1 MVSAACL
8 ADWQTILEGFARE
21 LWVCRKRKETNGWKI
36 KNVTGR
42 FLVQIHPSRFVSKVV
57 CPVPKIAN
65 WRIFFDVYFISD
77 DHANQETMIFSC
89 ANTIIPRRSSAII
102 WSPECWK
109 WHFRAARFQNFVGS
123 MPPDP
128 PRLMALTA
136 PCSYSRLFFSN
147 QLPTSNFIETPEL
160 VTFQIIED

>member
-57 CPVPKIAN
+57 CPVPNIA
-65 WRIFFDVYFISD
+65 IEAGMFFLTLFHIEWPCKDY
-77 DHANQETMIFSC
+77 N
-89 ANTIIPRRSSAII
+89 
-102 WSPECWK
+102 
-109 WHFRAARFQNFVGS
+109 FQTCLRDNLVLR
-123 MPPDP
+123 M
-128 PRLMALTA
+128 LEMAFQ
-136 PCSYSRLFFSN
+136 S
-147 QLPTSNFIETPEL
+147 
-160 VTFQIIED
+160 FQISKFSGGACPQTPLG